1 VAQVSIPL
9 IVQVL
14 AAIGRDALMAALD
27 EDEKRLLMYLWP
39 AWARPEQLPPQQVF
53 DVWLL
58 LTGRGWGK
66 TRTSAEWIRFRVEQ
80 KGARR
85 IALVGRSAGDVREV
99 MVEGPSGILAVCP
112 PWNRPHYEPSK
123 RRLTW
128 PNGAVATTYSADEP
142 DLLRGPEHDTGWADE
157 YASWQYIDDAWDNLQ
172 FGLRLRTSTG
182 EEPQVIVST
191 TPRPL
196 KSLKALRDS
205 PTTVVTK
212 GSTFDNA
219 ANLAAAA
226 LRKFREKY
234 EGTRVGRQELE
245 GEILEDT
252 PGALWTRVRLDAC
265 RLALGRD
272 GTDKADTFRRRMADG
287 LKLVRVVVGVD
298 PAVSSG
304 EDACDTGIVIAALG
318 SDGHGYV
325 LDDRSKHGSPD
336 EWAREA
342 VAALRDPRWPGDRII
357 GEVNNG
363 GDLVE
368 HTVRTVDKSVP
379 YKPVRASRGK
389 AKRAEPVAA
398 LYEQGKV
405 HHVGAFPK
413 LEDEMCTWTPEV
425 TDWSPDRMDACVW
438 ALSELMV
445 DPEPMPRVTA
455 L

>member
-1 VAQVSIPL
+1 
-9 IVQVL
+9 
-14 AAIGRDALMAALD
+14 M
-27 EDEKRLLMYLWP
+27 E
-39 AWARPEQLPPQQVF
+39 
-53 DVWLL
+53 
-58 LTGRGWGK
+58 
-66 TRTSAEWIRFRVEQ
+66 VE
-80 KGARR
+80 GARR
-85 IALVGRSAGDVREV
+85 VALVGRSAGDVREV

-128 PNGAVATTYSADEP
+128 PNGAVASTYSADEP
-142 DLLRGPEHDTGWADE
+142 DLLRGPEHDTAWADE
-157 YASWQYIDDAWDNLQ
+157 FASWQYVEDAWDNLQ
-172 FGLRLRTSTG
+172 FGLRLRTQLGG
-182 EEPQVIVST
+182 EPKQIVST

-196 KSLKALRDS
+196 KSLKAMRDS
-205 PTTVVTK
+205 AQTVTVR

-226 LRKFREKY
+226 LRKFRDKY
-234 EGTRVGRQELE
+234 EGTRIGRQELE

-252 PGALWTRVRLDAC
+252 PGALWKRTQIDRDRLT
-265 RLALGRD
+265 L
-272 GTDKADTFRRRMADG
+272 KQFRERIAGG
-287 LKLVRVVVGVD
+287 LSLTRVVVGVD
-298 PAVSSG
+298 PSVTSN
-304 EDACDTGIVIAALG
+304 EDSDECGIVTAALG

-325 LDDRSKHGSPD
+325 LDDRSKVASPD

-342 VAALRDPRWPGDRII
+342 VAALKDTRWPGDRII

-368 HTVRTVDKSVP
+368 ATVRTVDKAVP

-398 LYEQGKV
+398 LAEQGKV
-405 HHVGAFPK
+405 HHVGSFAQM
-413 LEDEMCTWTPEV
+413 EDQMCTWTPDV
-425 TDWSPDRMDACVW
+425 GDDWSPDRMDAMVW

-445 DPEPMPRVTA
+445 DPEPTPRVTA